1 MLCFFTVAY
10 QLDRVCEVRRL
21 FEENIQRQVHLF
33 AEFER
38 VERAALENARNF
50 VYANAGLDP
59 EYRSDYRPY
68 HANYQPYQIPN
79 RAPIPTLSPGARSD
93 DTDDTVEFNFDDFAR
108 RSPSPVLHLGQPRSP
123 SPVRAGTPRSPSPE
137 LIDVSDNESEEGQLI
152 DLDVV
157 LVDDDEAVG
166 AVEVVGDDDPDANP
180 GIPICSI
187 CTEFMFNR
195 SPTVL
200 RQCGHIFCGPCIE
213 KWFEI
218 RQTCPSC
225 RVQVN
230 NILRDVFRVY
240 L

>member
-137 LIDVSDNESEEGQLI
+137 LIDVSDDSEPEEGPI
-152 DLDVV
+152 DDLDVV
-157 LVDDDEAVG
+157 LVDDD
-166 AVEVVGDDDPDANP
+166 DDDHDDNPDT
-180 GIPICSI
+180 PICKI
-187 CTEFMFNR
+187 CTEFMLNK

-225 RVQVN
+225 RAPIN
-230 NILRDVFRVY
+230 NIPRNVFRVY